1 MSATEPSIQAQRS
14 PQTQSPSEAQPREQA
29 PATPTRS
36 YVVCATPRSGSTL
49 LCETLESTGVA
60 GRPREYFEALKETG
74 VPRRPREYFWGLR
87 SPEVIRLLP
96 ADAEI
101 DREAERASTWN
112 RDDYALHLAASLREG
127 TTPNGIFG
135 AKLMWNYFDDFLELM
150 RGIPRFGGMGDGS
163 LLHTAFP
170 QLQYVFVSRSDKV
183 RQAVSL
189 WRALQTWVWRKR
201 DGHAGEPLPAKRAV
215 YSFDAIDHLLD
226 QLRRHEDAWRGFF
239 FRIGQQPLQLFYE
252 DVAGD
257 LDGSVA
263 RVLKMLDV
271 ERPDGTAP
279 LRETMARQAD
289 ELSESWVQNYLED
302 VSRR

>member
-1 MSATEPSIQAQRS
+1 MSASEP
-14 PQTQSPSEAQPREQA
+14 
-29 PATPTRS
+29 TPTRS
-36 YVVCATPRSGSTL
+36 YLVCATPRSGSTL
-49 LCETLESTGVA
+49 LCETLEQTGVA
-60 GRPREYFEALKETG
+60 GRPREFFEALKETG

-96 ADAEI
+96 PDAQLN
-101 DREAERASTWN
+101 REAERVPTWD
-112 RDDYALHLAASLREG
+112 REDYARHLDASLREG
-127 TTPNGIFG
+127 TTANGIFG
-135 AKLMWNYFDDFLELM
+135 AKLMWSYFDDFLELA

-163 LLHTAFP
+163 LLNAAFP
-170 QLQYVFVSRSDKV
+170 DLRYVFVSRSDKV

-189 WRALQTWVWRKR
+189 WRALQTWVWRK
-201 DGHAGEPLPAKRAV
+201 DEGGEPPPAQRAV

-257 LDGSVA
+257 LDGSVG
-263 RVLKMLDV
+263 RVLDLIGV
-271 ERPDGTAP
+271 ERPASDEP
-279 LRETMARQAD
+279 LRTPTSRQSD

-302 VSRR
+302 ASRR